1 MPQPP
6 NLNRNSTYLG
16 KHSNSNHIYTNGS
29 KSQQTVG
36 YGVVYG
42 HDFKDT
48 VKAALPREA
57 SIFTAELS
65 AILKALTI
73 IRNSIPLSWTVFSDS
88 QAAIQA
94 IAHPNPKHPLVRSIQ
109 SLLIELQNLNKKI
122 SFCKVPSH
130 VGVRG
135 NEAADKAANDAQK
148 IPGLATT
155 YVPHRG
161 HNLPF
166 WRN

>member
-1 MPQPP
+1 M
-6 NLNRNSTYLG
+6 
-16 KHSNSNHIYTNGS
+16 
-29 KSQQTVG
+29 G

-88 QAAIQA
+88 QAALQA
-94 IAHPNPKHPLVRSIQ
+94 YDSERIMLAAQGQGLTPRASLHIFDWSIEP
-109 SLLIELQNLNKKI
+109 IC
-122 SFCKVPSH
+122 SFCL
-130 VGVRG
+130 
-135 NEAADKAANDAQK
+135 NDSESSPIFSRSVKQ
-148 IPGLATT
+148 GE
-155 YVPHRG
+155 
-161 HNLPF
+161 
-166 WRN
+166 

>member
-1 MPQPP
+1 M
-6 NLNRNSTYLG
+6 NTS
-16 KHSNSNHIYTNGS
+16 HIYTDGS
-29 KSQQTVG
+29 ILQEAVG

-42 HDFKDT
+42 HDFKDAA
-48 VKAALPREA
+48 KAALPREA

-65 AILKALTI
+65 AILKALSI

-135 NEAADKAANDAQK
+135 NEAADKAVNDAQK
-148 IPGLATT
+148 NSWTCHNICPTQRSQPPNQKELDDEMAIPQG
-155 YVPHRG
+155 PRE
-161 HNLPF
+161 
-166 WRN
+166 